1 MATCYNLVWKNN
13 KEIEVIEMAKYNNKN
28 TLELMKQLTTLDK
41 KTCCLIYQYQFLT
54 EQQIYDAIFNE
65 EEEYETFLDGILER
79 LIGLGLLERDKDQS
93 NYIYLTTTG
102 INVVREVLELADNV
116 ITTSNKM
123 IERHYYRASKLRP
136 KPQNLARQALLNQ
149 SVRFIENS
157 LKHHGGVNI
166 AFKSN
171 LIGIKKEDYKFSY
184 KYIDQRHIND
194 KVKYLQHLKP
204 HSAFIKKVGG
214 EIHIQSIIVLDSHM
228 NDLLIKAVLNKYV
241 KKHLESSAYKKEYNE
256 TLYLLADDTNKP
268 LFETYIYRVKEE
280 YEEETFKIELV
291 TPFELFGKVNKV
303 LTLD

>member
-1 MATCYNLVWKNN
+1 
-13 KEIEVIEMAKYNNKN
+13 MAKYNNKN
-28 TLELMKQLTTLDK
+28 TLELMEHLTNLDK
-41 KTCCLIYQYQFLT
+41 KACCLIYQYQSLT
-54 EQQIYDAIFNE
+54 ERQIYDAVYE
-65 EEEYETFLDGILER
+65 EEEYEDFSEGVLER
-79 LIGLGLLERDKDQS
+79 LITLGVMERDINHQH
-93 NYIYLTTTG
+93 YIYLTTAG

-204 HSAFIKKVGG
+204 HGTFIKKINGQVN
-214 EIHIQSIIVLDSHM
+214 IQSIIVLDNHM

-241 KKHLESSAYKKEYNE
+241 KKHLESSTYKKEYSE
-256 TLYLLADDTNKP
+256 TLYLLADDTSKP
-268 LFETYIYRVKEE
+268 LFEAYVHRVKEE

-303 LTLD
+303 LTLE